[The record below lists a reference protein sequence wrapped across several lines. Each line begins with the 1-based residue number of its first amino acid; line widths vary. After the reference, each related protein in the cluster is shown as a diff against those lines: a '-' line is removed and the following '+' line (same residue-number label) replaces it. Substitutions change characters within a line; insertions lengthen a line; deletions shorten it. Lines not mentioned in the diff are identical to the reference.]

1 MGLLAHKELS
11 LSTVESLPIGLQQ
24 FLKASILERE
34 GPQDNTLTLLSY
46 LCELKNKIMFK
57 ISFENA
63 IIEIDSL
70 SGGRLG
76 LKRAGFWNVMG
87 A

>member
-1 MGLLAHKELS
+1 M
-11 LSTVESLPIGLQQ
+11 ESLPIGLQQ

-34 GPQDNTLTLLSY
+34 GAQDNTLTILSY
-46 LCELKNKIMFK
+46 LCELKSKIMLK

-70 SGGRLG
+70 FGVRLR
-76 LKRAGFWNVMG
+76 LKRAGSWNVMG